1 MANRSRVYVVTPL
14 NSEYTL
20 FNENP
25 WIKTHVNETRILNER
40 KGYTNL
46 FDTSTNIV
54 FKTYHLLLLII
65 CKSLPINNIQIHK
78 SQSSE
83 LSFTDNK
90 MFWKK
95 CSTIRITG
103 WKVIFILLVNEL
115 SNYRIRIINYQILL
129 SIVRGYIFY
138 VSILSHF
145 LLIANLKKQITSL

>member
-1 MANRSRVYVVTPL
+1 MNQDTCQW
-14 NSEYTL
+14 N
-20 FNENP
+20 
-25 WIKTHVNETRILNER
+25 KRILNER

-65 CKSLPINNIQIHK
+65 CKSLPTCINNIQIHK

-103 WKVIFILLVNEL
+103 WKVIFILLVNKL
-115 SNYRIRIINYQILL
+115 SNYRIRIINYQTLL